1 MFVTCREQAGLVF
14 GLTSRPSSHR
24 APSALDFR
32 SSLPALPA
40 LGLHPGGE
48 GGAGP
53 YHEEGVPNPEA
64 APAHGALRDGDVLAV
79 HSDGL

>member
-1 MFVTCREQAGLVF
+1 MFVTCRGQVGLVF
-14 GLTSRPSSHR
+14 GLTSQLSSRR

-32 SSLPALPA
+32 ISLPALPA
-40 LGLHPGGE
+40 LGLHTGGE

-64 APAHGALRDGDVLAV
+64 APAQGAPRDGDVLAV
-79 HSDGL
+79 HSNGL